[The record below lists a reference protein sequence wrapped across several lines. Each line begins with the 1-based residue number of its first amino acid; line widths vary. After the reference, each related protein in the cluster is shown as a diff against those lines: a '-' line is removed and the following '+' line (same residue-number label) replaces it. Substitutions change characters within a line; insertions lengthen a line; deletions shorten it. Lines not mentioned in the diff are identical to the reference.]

1 MPSALRL
8 DDRFRWGLYG
18 VFSVLFVTGVIWL
31 LADALK
37 ESPSGDFWQGIS
49 ASLLMIHGGAA
60 MVTLVLLG
68 ALIPVHVLRGWRS
81 QRNRLAGAAMVIA
94 NVLFVAT
101 AFGLYYAGS
110 DTWRPWISDVH
121 IAIGVVFPALIVIHV
136 WTGRRSRPSGEKIA
150 ALGRTVIPFLRLAS
164 WRLRAAAEF
173 VGKAGAEIADRRS
186 GAPISNVGR
195 DVCKARSP
203 QIRVS
208 IFDPPKN

>member
-8 DDRFRWGLYG
+8 DDRLRWGLYG

-37 ESPSGDFWQGIS
+37 KSPSGDFWQGIS

-81 QRNRLAGAAMVIA
+81 RRNRLAGAAMVIA

-101 AFGLYYAGS
+101 AFSDSITQDRIRGVRGS
-110 DTWRPWISDVH
+110 ATCTSPWVSS
-121 IAIGVVFPALIVIHV
+121 
-136 WTGRRSRPSGEKIA
+136 SR
-150 ALGRTVIPFLRLAS
+150 F
-164 WRLRAAAEF
+164 
-173 VGKAGAEIADRRS
+173 
-186 GAPISNVGR
+186 
-195 DVCKARSP
+195 
-203 QIRVS
+203 
-208 IFDPPKN
+208 

>member
-1 MPSALRL
+1 MSGLRRTGRMPSALRL

-81 QRNRLAGAAMVIA
+81 RRNRLAGAAMVIA

-121 IAIGVVFPALIVIHV
+121 IAAGVLFPVLIVIHV
-136 WTGRRSRPSGEKIA
+136 WTGRRSRPIGEK
-150 ALGRTVIPFLRLAS
+150 
-164 WRLRAAAEF
+164 E
-173 VGKAGAEIADRRS
+173 
-186 GAPISNVGR
+186 
-195 DVCKARSP
+195 SP
-203 QIRVS
+203 R
-208 IFDPPKN
+208 